1 MIEVI
6 AERDA
11 QLATDLLGGQKIQ
24 KKINRIQKLW
34 FKQTLVMIP
43 LSGKTESKSIS
54 LRADNIFMRADNIFM
69 RASQT

>member
-34 FKQTLVMIP
+34 FKQTLVRIP